1 MLIIGANTRS
11 GDSQSPVVSLP
22 YSLHETCIRIDRFFY
37 PCTDFNVIGPQL
49 KLRRRCRNSIIIIII
64 IIVIWLAPAPV
75 VILTLTVITLAW
87 IFFFCRGRGVRISF
101 VKLLEKHRRDRLS
114 VWLFERVLYT
124 PTRDEMTDRQCSA
137 AHCQC
142 RIFPIQFFYVSNIFN
157 TLRQACGYYY
167 RLIISVCQQRAT
179 VFKRQQ
185 YCIITDKR
193 LVFIVTL
200 IITQMTV

>member
-22 YSLHETCIRIDRFFY
+22 YSLHETCIRIDRFFLSMHRLQCY
-37 PCTDFNVIGPQL
+37 RPTIKVTTV
-49 KLRRRCRNSIIIIII
+49 RRCRNSIIIII

-75 VILTLTVITLAW
+75 AILTLTVITLAW

-142 RIFPIQFFYVSNIFN
+142 RIFPIQFFTYQIYSI
-157 TLRQACGYYY
+157 RCGK
-167 RLIISVCQQRAT
+167 RA
-179 VFKRQQ
+179 V
-185 YCIITDKR
+185 IIT
-193 LVFIVTL
+193 V
-200 IITQMTV
+200 